1 VVGCL
6 RRVRGW
12 ALSSVFAEY
21 LLYAAPK
28 TRLEDQQCIEHFC
41 PANLGISLGPALQE
55 SSGMETKTV
64 DENAELL
71 EQVPLE
77 DASHLLLT

>member
-1 VVGCL
+1 MGCL

-41 PANLGISLGPALQE
+41 PANLGISLGPALPE

-64 DENAELL
+64 DENPATNAEEL
-71 EQVPLE
+71 EGVL
-77 DASHLLLT
+77 

>member
-1 VVGCL
+1 MGCL

-28 TRLEDQQCIEHFC
+28 TRLEDQQCIEQFC
-41 PANLGISLGPALQE
+41 PANLGISQIPALAE
-55 SSGMETKTV
+55 PTSASSGKEIKEAVGENPVT
-64 DENAELL
+64 NAEGPERML
-71 EQVPLE
+71 
-77 DASHLLLT
+77 